1 MSTSKARSRLSRRS
15 EPGGNAERVRGRGKG
30 AQDERE
36 RAFDGSG
43 GMFEDRRGGDEPKKA
58 KPRRVRRRIDAS
70 KLPFTTTGFEVRGL
84 NHARLITLLSERAVI
99 RGVKSEE
106 GLLRFRASSRR
117 KGEIVALLDTLC
129 YDYQITAERGPLLAL
144 VRLAGR
150 AGVVAGTLALT
161 AALILFPHS
170 VTSVEFTGEWSAEAA
185 RILSQNGV
193 EEGKLLFSFD
203 GDALAARIMELDGV
217 SFASVRKVGT
227 RVYAD
232 IRTETRGGSL
242 AGVPGKSVRAARQ
255 ASVTRVIVF
264 SGTAAVKYGDVVREG
279 DELISGY
286 VTAGEEKVPSPAAG
300 EVYGKVWRREARFFP
315 ETRVEA
321 VPGEV
326 KEYARISFGS
336 GVPKAPEPPFDDY
349 TLEISVARNGLLL
362 PYTVYT
368 FRYTEVT
375 YREVSSELAPEQAER
390 IALSDAVTEL
400 PAGAVLIGA
409 EAESERA
416 EGGVLVK
423 VTLCTE
429 ERIDD
434 AG

>member
-30 AQDERE
+30 ARDERE

-217 SFASVRKVGT
+217 SFASVSKVGT